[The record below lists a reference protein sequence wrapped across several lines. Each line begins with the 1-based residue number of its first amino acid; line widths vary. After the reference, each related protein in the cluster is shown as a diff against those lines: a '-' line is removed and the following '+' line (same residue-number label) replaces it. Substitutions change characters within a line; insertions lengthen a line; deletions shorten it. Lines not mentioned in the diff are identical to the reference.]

1 MNEQKLP
8 PYTRLK
14 SILQEGHETLTSKA
28 EKNLDELLGV
38 KQMSKTN
45 SNFINKILEKLK
57 KKDNFIFKKQVNLY
71 NTRFNKRSRK

>member
-14 SILQEGHETLTSKA
+14 SILQEGQETLTSKA

-57 KKDNFIFKKQVNLY
+57 KIDNFIFKKQVNLY